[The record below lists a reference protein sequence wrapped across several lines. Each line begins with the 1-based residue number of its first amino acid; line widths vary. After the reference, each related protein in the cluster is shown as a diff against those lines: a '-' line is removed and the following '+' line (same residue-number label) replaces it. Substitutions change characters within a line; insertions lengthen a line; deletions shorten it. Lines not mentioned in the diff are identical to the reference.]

1 MMWLQVWWVWVSFG
15 LVLGILEIFLPSF
28 VCLGFGIAAGL
39 TGALI
44 AIGLSVGLPQLF
56 LIYAILSLA
65 SWLLLRRFLQLKS
78 GSVKTFDQDIND

>member
-15 LVLGILEIFLPSF
+15 LVLGILEILLPSF
-28 VCLGFGIAAGL
+28 FCLGFGIAAVL

-44 AIGLSVGLPQLF
+44 AIGLSVDLPQLF

>member
-15 LVLGILEIFLPSF
+15 LFLGILEIFLPSF
-28 VCLGFGIAAGL
+28 VCLGFGIAAVL